1 MDLQP
6 EEIAPATEAGAKQ
19 SSRLLIYLPVIFII
33 PLVLLVYT
41 IWPAEPYTLYIADPV
56 QAGLDGGQTI
66 NVLGDEGFVS
76 LSLLASYDIEAV
88 VKSTNRLRDYPAQVS
103 RYDFA
108 LAWGDLNREDID
120 DTISYAQ
127 GIRHYTYR
135 WSDDTPVSPAYI
147 GSHSANVHI
156 IHSDKNILRQV
167 RGIRRNDHIRLQGY
181 LVQVNF
187 PYGPWRSSL
196 TRTDS
201 GNGACEI
208 MYVTDVEVLN

>member
-1 MDLQP
+1 MQP
-6 EEIAPATEAGAKQ
+6 EEIAPDPAMGTKL

-41 IWPAEPYTLYIADPV
+41 LWPSEPYTLYIADPV
-56 QAGLDGGQTI
+56 QVGLDGSQVI
-66 NVLGDEGFVS
+66 NILGDEGYVP

-88 VKSTNRLRDYPAQVS
+88 VKSTNRLRDYSAQVS
-103 RYDFA
+103 RYDFV
-108 LAWGDLNREDID
+108 LAWGDLNRADID

-127 GIRHYTYR
+127 GMRYYTYR
-135 WSDDTPVSPAYI
+135 WSSETPVSPSYI

-156 IHSDKNILRQV
+156 IHSDRNILKKV
-167 RGIRRNDHIRLQGY
+167 RGIRKNDHIRLRGY

-208 MYVTDVEVLN
+208 MYVTDVEVLK

>member
-1 MDLQP
+1 MQP
-6 EEIAPATEAGAKQ
+6 EENAPANQAEARF
-19 SSRLLIYLPVIFII
+19 SSRLFIYLPAIFII

-41 IWPAEPYTLYIADPV
+41 LWPSEPYTLYIADPV
-56 QAGLDGGQTI
+56 QRGLDGSQAI
-66 NVLGDEGFVS
+66 NILGDEGYVS

-103 RYDFA
+103 RYDFV

-127 GIRHYTYR
+127 GMRFYTYR
-135 WSDDTPVSPAYI
+135 WSADAPVSPAYI

-156 IHSDKNILRQV
+156 IHSDQNILKKV
-167 RGIRRNDHIRLQGY
+167 RGIRKNDHIRLQGY

-187 PYGPWRSSL
+187 PDGPWRSSL

-208 MYVTDVEVLN
+208 MYVTGVQVLN

>member
-1 MDLQP
+1 LQP
-6 EEIAPATEAGAKQ
+6 EEIAPATEAGGKF
-19 SSRLLIYLPVIFII
+19 SRRLLIYLPAIFII

-41 IWPAEPYTLYIADPV
+41 LWPSEPYTLYIADPV
-56 QAGLDGGQTI
+56 QNGLDGSQVI
-66 NVLGDEGFVS
+66 NILGDEGYVS

-88 VKSTNRLRDYPAQVS
+88 VKSTNRMRDYSAQVS

-127 GIRHYTYR
+127 GMRFYTYR
-135 WSDDTPVSPAYI
+135 WSAETTVSPAYI

-156 IHSDKNILRQV
+156 IHSDKNTLKKV
-167 RGIRRNDHIRLQGY
+167 RGIRKNDHIRLQGY

-208 MYVTDVEVLN
+208 MYVTDVQVLN

>member
-1 MDLQP
+1 MLP
-6 EEIAPATEAGAKQ
+6 EEIAPASEVGAK
-19 SSRLLIYLPVIFII
+19 SSGRWLLYLPVIFII

-41 IWPAEPYTLYIADPV
+41 LWPSEPYTLYIADPV
-56 QAGLDGGQTI
+56 QRGMDGSQVI
-66 NVLGDEGFVS
+66 NILGDEGYVP

-88 VKSTNRLRDYPAQVS
+88 VKSTNRMRDYPAQVS

-108 LAWGDLNREDID
+108 LAWGDLNRADID
-120 DTISYAQ
+120 STISYGQ
-127 GIRHYTYR
+127 GMRFYTYR
-135 WSDDTPVSPAYI
+135 WSADTPVSPSYI

-156 IHSDKNILRQV
+156 IHSDKNILKKV
-167 RGIRRNDHIRLQGY
+167 RGIRKNDHLRLQGY

-208 MYVTDVEVLN
+208 MYVTDVQVLN

>member
-1 MDLQP
+1 MNLQP
-6 EEIAPATEAGAKQ
+6 QEIAPASEMGAKF
-19 SSRLLIYLPVIFII
+19 SRRLLVCLPVIFII

-41 IWPAEPYTLYIADPV
+41 IWPRQPYTLYIADPV
-56 QAGLDGGQTI
+56 QVGLDGGQVI
-66 NVLGDEGFVS
+66 NMLGDEGYVS
-76 LSLLASYDIEAV
+76 LLLLASYDIEAV

-108 LAWGDLNREDID
+108 LAWGDLNRADID
-120 DTISYAQ
+120 DTISYSQ
-127 GIRHYTYR
+127 SMRYYTYR
-135 WSDDTPVSPAYI
+135 WSADTPISPAYI

-156 IHSDKNILRQV
+156 IHSDQNILKQV
-167 RGIRRNDHIRLQGY
+167 RGIRKNDHIRLQGY

-187 PYGPWRSSL
+187 PHGPWRSSL

-208 MYVTDVEVLN
+208 LYVTGVQILN